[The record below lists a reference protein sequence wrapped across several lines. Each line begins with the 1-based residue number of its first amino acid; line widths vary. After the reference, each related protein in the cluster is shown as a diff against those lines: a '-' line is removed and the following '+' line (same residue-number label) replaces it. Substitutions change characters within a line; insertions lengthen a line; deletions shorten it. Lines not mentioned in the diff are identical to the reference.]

1 MGGRKRYGSCFVLHA
16 SGLIFFPLLLA
27 TIAMGDEII
36 DAQSKHLIR
45 QITFEGNEHLDRK
58 ALLRILGTEAGQPYR
73 RAEVMEGLDRIT
85 AEYGRKGFVFASLN
99 PEIVPVASDQVHIR
113 IRIDE
118 GQRIRTGKIVIS
130 GNQLFPTQELRRE
143 LGLREG
149 LPFSQVVFEQGIERI
164 LARYSEHGYPRIEI
178 EPTNFQLS
186 PEEGKINLHLQIHEG
201 NQIRI
206 AEVKLSGLKKTRTE
220 TVLRELPIQRGEVF
234 DQRKIDQSFHRL
246 VNLGY
251 FYEVSPNLL
260 EEGKTPDELIFHARV
275 TEARTGRFSGI
286 IGYSPPT
293 SESDSAPRL
302 TGVIDA
308 SENNLF
314 GTGRRANFSWKSGLL
329 STLRLGYEEPW
340 SFGKPIR
347 IGVEYAQ
354 IKQRDQFTD
363 MESKEQTGSLK
374 VSTRF
379 RSLFEGALAVSY
391 KWINLSAAD
400 FSPPTDST
408 NPLSRSEF
416 PQPQSR
422 LNPAF
427 DGQPQNGVKYGLTFS
442 LTRDSRD
449 FFLNPTRGRRDR
461 VAFEFSRGDFKLR
474 KLWLDLQQYLPTWQK
489 QVIAIGVHGAATW
502 GGNIPPTELFY
513 LGGAKTLRGYDEDWF
528 SGPRRA
534 YANIEYRLLA
544 GRTSHLFVFVDL
556 GAVTKI
562 NEPSVFEPLRV
573 GYGFG
578 MRLESKG
585 GIISMDYG
593 LAKGSSALQGKL
605 HVNIGTSF

>member
-16 SGLIFFPLLLA
+16 SCLIFFPLLLA
-27 TIAMGDEII
+27 TIAIGDEIT

-45 QITFEGNEHLDRK
+45 QITFEGNEHLDKK
-58 ALLRILGTEAGQPYR
+58 ALLRMLGAEAGQPYR

-85 AEYGRKGFVFASLN
+85 AEYGGKGFVFASLN

-260 EEGKTPDELIFHARV
+260 EEGKP
-275 TEARTGRFSGI
+275 RT
-286 IGYSPPT
+286 
-293 SESDSAPRL
+293 
-302 TGVIDA
+302 
-308 SENNLF
+308 N
-314 GTGRRANFSWKSGLL
+314 
-329 STLRLGYEEPW
+329 
-340 SFGKPIR
+340 SFFMH
-347 IGVEYAQ
+347 E
-354 IKQRDQFTD
+354 
-363 MESKEQTGSLK
+363 
-374 VSTRF
+374 
-379 RSLFEGALAVSY
+379 
-391 KWINLSAAD
+391 
-400 FSPPTDST
+400 
-408 NPLSRSEF
+408 
-416 PQPQSR
+416 
-422 LNPAF
+422 
-427 DGQPQNGVKYGLTFS
+427 
-442 LTRDSRD
+442 
-449 FFLNPTRGRRDR
+449 
-461 VAFEFSRGDFKLR
+461 
-474 KLWLDLQQYLPTWQK
+474 
-489 QVIAIGVHGAATW
+489 
-502 GGNIPPTELFY
+502 
-513 LGGAKTLRGYDEDWF
+513 
-528 SGPRRA
+528 
-534 YANIEYRLLA
+534 
-544 GRTSHLFVFVDL
+544 
-556 GAVTKI
+556 
-562 NEPSVFEPLRV
+562 
-573 GYGFG
+573 
-578 MRLESKG
+578 
-585 GIISMDYG
+585 
-593 LAKGSSALQGKL
+593 
-605 HVNIGTSF
+605 